1 MIIIRRD
8 NNEDIGKDKN
18 RNRDKS
24 YIKVTKKIFLLRQQ
38 NEKSLKKI
46 SFLFM

>member
-8 NNEDIGKDKN
+8 NNEDIGKDEN

-24 YIKVTKKIFLLRQQ
+24 YIKKLQKKYSCYVNKMKNR
-38 NEKSLKKI
+38 
-46 SFLFM
+46 